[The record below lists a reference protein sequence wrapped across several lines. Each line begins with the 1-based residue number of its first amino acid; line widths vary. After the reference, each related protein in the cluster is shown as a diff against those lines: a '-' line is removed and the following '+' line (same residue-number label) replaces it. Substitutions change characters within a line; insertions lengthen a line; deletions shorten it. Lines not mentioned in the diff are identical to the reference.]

1 MCGHCG
7 CGGVPAIGELREEH
21 LALQEQAHGVRRAL
35 ADGDRPTA
43 LDRLARLTAHLGRH
57 VEREER
63 GVFTALRDEGEF
75 AEEVE
80 ALEGEHVALDVAIDA
95 LDPRRDD
102 FRAAVTGLLAELD
115 RHIEREDLGIFPVSV
130 VTLGAAGWA
139 TVDRAHADLP
149 TFLTERTPT

>member
-35 ADGDRPTA
+35 GEGDGPTA
-43 LDRLARLTAHLGRH
+43 VSRLTRLATHLGRH

-63 GVFTALRDEGEF
+63 GVFTALREQGEF

-80 ALEGEHVALDVAIDA
+80 ALEGEK
-95 LDPRRDD
+95 
-102 FRAAVTGLLAELD
+102 RAEQTGDNFIKQRL
-115 RHIEREDLGIFPVSV
+115 IEIAQKWRAMAAYEDKF
-130 VTLGAAGWA
+130 A
-139 TVDRAHADLP
+139 R
-149 TFLTERTPT
+149 

>member
-35 ADGDRPTA
+35 GEGDGPTA
-43 LDRLARLTAHLGRH
+43 VARLTRLATHLGRH
-57 VEREER
+57 VAREER
-63 GVFTALRDEGEF
+63 GVFTALREQGEF

-80 ALEGEHVALDVAIDA
+80 ALEGEHVALDAAIAA
-95 LDPRRDD
+95 LDPRRAD
-102 FRAAVTGLLAELD
+102 FRDAATGLLAELD

-130 VTLGAAGWA
+130 VTLGASGWA
-139 TVDRAHADLP
+139 TVERAHADLP
-149 TFLTERTPT
+149 TFLTERTP